1 MSKDDK
7 QKDQIL
13 PKINNHNTKLESGLI
28 HFIQSE
34 NINDGIAREMDE
46 YVEDE
51 EEDEDE
57 EDFDQN
63 E

>member
-28 HFIQSE
+28 HFI
-34 NINDGIAREMDE
+34 
-46 YVEDE
+46 
-51 EEDEDE
+51 
-57 EDFDQN
+57 
-63 E
+63 